1 MDLFEKIRE
10 VRADRKKIHKTML
23 GGQYKDDDRHMMRL
37 LKGAEYMNSDDE
49 ERVYQMAKNPNMDID
64 AEIDNMIKSKN
75 KKKRR
80 GKK

>member
-1 MDLFEKIRE
+1 
-10 VRADRKKIHKTML
+10 ML
-23 GGQYKDDDRHMMRL
+23 GGQYKDDDRQMMRL

-49 ERVYQMAKNPNMDID
+49 ERVYQMAKNPNVDFD
-64 AEIDNMIKSKN
+64 AELDNMIKSKN